1 RKVWTDGGSVLM
13 IDILPN
19 AKDID
24 ASGPRTYYSQESAS
38 PEEHKPFIRAGQVHA
53 LDYHGVDR
61 GARDMFT
68 PPQCKLGNRT
78 CMIVCHRNERAFMF
92 VAMRDPINDTFWV
105 QSYKSDRMRVWPTQ
119 STQFRQAMRK
129 EAKYA

>member
-1 RKVWTDGGSVLM
+1 MV
-13 IDILPN
+13 DILPN
-19 AKDID
+19 AKDSD
-24 ASGPRTYYSQESAS
+24 ASGPRTYNCQEIAS
-38 PEEHKPFIRAGQVHA
+38 PEEHKAFMRAVQVHA
-53 LDYHGVDR
+53 LNYHGVEWD
-61 GARDMFT
+61 ARDMFS
-68 PPQCKLGNRT
+68 PHQYKLGTRT